1 MRGFIDRDRPGSSI
15 PQGFFQYGWEGDGL
29 QVAPAPAI
37 VPLEAVVAVP
47 VRDEGLRVAFCLH
60 ALAVQ
65 VAAPRFAVLLVVNNC
80 SDNTRA
86 VVEAMRVALPFA
98 LRVVDVALLG
108 SQAHAGWARRVA
120 MDAAAAWLAAEGC
133 KDGVILSSDA
143 DSVVGA
149 SWVAD
154 MCRAL
159 SPDVG
164 CVSGR
169 VSLAE
174 TELKVLP
181 GALRRRLR
189 REAVYETLLARIV
202 GHYDPQPHD
211 ATARH
216 FRVSGASLGVRT
228 DAYRTAG
235 GLPPRERDAAAS
247 LVSGL
252 TAQGL
257 NVRHV
262 DTMVQTSARLHG
274 RVRAMEAEQKVF
286 CDPTFA
292 AVMEVVRV
300 AKARGAFRRL
310 HTLSRL
316 ATNDWATAWDV
327 APALARKAGRQ
338 PHFAAAW
345 KMIETA
351 HPAFTPAPLRS
362 ADLPSEIALA
372 RKVVAAITA
381 KEALSSGDVAPRLQ
395 DMQAR
400 ISRAIVSA
408 TETWRTA

>member
-1 MRGFIDRDRPGSSI
+1 MRGFINRDRPGSSI
-15 PQGFFQYGWEGDGL
+15 PRGFFQHGWDGDAL
-29 QVAPAPAI
+29 RTAATPAKSRLEAI
-37 VPLEAVVAVP
+37 VALP
-47 VRDEGLRVAFCLH
+47 VRDEGLRAAFCLH

-65 VAAPRFAVLLVVNNC
+65 IAAPPFAVLLVVNNC

-86 VVEAMRVALPFA
+86 VIEAMRVALPFA
-98 LRVVDVALLG
+98 LRVVDVKLLG

-120 MDAAAAWLAAEGC
+120 MDAAAAWLEAEGC
-133 KDGVILSSDA
+133 RDGVILSSDA

-154 MCRAL
+154 MCHAL

-169 VSLAE
+169 IALAE
-174 TELKVLP
+174 SELKALP

-189 REAVYETLLARIV
+189 REAVYESLLARVV

-211 ATARH
+211 LTARH
-216 FRVSGASLGVRT
+216 FRVSGASLGVRA
-228 DAYRTAG
+228 DAYRSAG
-235 GLPPRERDAAAS
+235 GLPPRERDAAAA

-262 DTMVQTSARLHG
+262 DTLVQTSARLHG
-274 RVRAMEAEQKVF
+274 RVRAMEAEQKAF
-286 CDPTFA
+286 CDPAFA
-292 AVMEVVRV
+292 AVMDVVRV

-310 HTLSRL
+310 HAAGRL
-316 ATNDWATAWDV
+316 ATTDWATAWDV
-327 APALARKAGRQ
+327 APALARKAARQ

-345 KMIETA
+345 KMVETA
-351 HPAFTPAPLRS
+351 HPAFTPMPLRS

-372 RKVVAAITA
+372 RKVVAAISA
-381 KEALSSGDVAPRLQ
+381 KEALLSGDVAPRLQ

>member
-1 MRGFIDRDRPGSSI
+1 MRGFINRDQPGSSL
-15 PQGFFQYGWEGDGL
+15 PQGFFLHGVEDE
-29 QVAPAPAI
+29 VVRAASAPAI
-37 VPLEAVVAVP
+37 PRLEAVVALP

-86 VVEAMRVALPFA
+86 VIEAMRVALPFA
-98 LRVVDVALLG
+98 LRVVDVTLLG

-120 MDAAAAWLAAEGC
+120 MDAAATWLEAEGC
-133 KDGVILSSDA
+133 KDGIVLSSDA

-154 MCRAL
+154 MCHAL
-159 SPDVG
+159 GPDVG

-169 VSLAE
+169 VVPAE
-174 TELKVLP
+174 TELKALP

-189 REAVYETLLARIV
+189 REAVFEALLARIA

-211 ATARH
+211 IGAGH
-216 FRVSGASLGVRT
+216 FRVSGASLGLRAG
-228 DAYRTAG
+228 AYRAAG
-235 GLPPRERDAAAS
+235 GLPPRERDAAAALAAS
-247 LVSGL
+247 LAARGL
-252 TAQGL
+252 GI
-257 NVRHV
+257 RHAE
-262 DTMVQTSARLHG
+262 TTVQTSARLHG
-274 RVRAMEAEQKVF
+274 RVRAMEAEQKAF
-286 CDPTFA
+286 CDPAFA
-292 AVMEVVRV
+292 AVMDIVRI

-310 HTLSRL
+310 YASRSL
-316 ATNDWATAWDV
+316 ATSDWAATWNV
-327 APALARKAGRQ
+327 APALARKAARQ
-338 PHFAAAW
+338 PRFAAAW
-345 KMIETA
+345 KMLETA
-351 HPAFTPAPLRS
+351 HPAFTPEPLRS

-372 RKVVAAITA
+372 RKVVAAISA
-381 KEALSSGDVAPRLQ
+381 KEALLSGDVAPRLQ